1 MKKHVS
7 LLTVLFAYITNGHA
21 QLWNP
26 YGQLHTG
33 SNIISGKKVRPAQQG
48 LSTTSFMPAA
58 GIQAGNLFH
67 LNDRWFIETAV
78 GYTVNQ
84 VVLRNSIHQQTGE
97 RQEDTRLRYT
107 TTFNNFYVPL
117 RVGTTQKAGT
127 LPGRFLISAGI
138 TGGYTTYM
146 ASDILFGSTTRG
158 GSNQSGTGMY
168 DLDLGNSS
176 LTGYRSTYVALGISI
191 RNNPFR
197 RCSRLYIGVETNWQL
212 QYSPAQF
219 FPVNIYGI
227 GGNEPVI
234 SAYHLSHRT
243 LDVLLT
249 VTYLFQGTSKGKV
262 YQYDR
267 HNF

>member
-7 LLTVLFAYITNGHA
+7 LLTVLFVYIINGHA

-33 SNIISGKKVRPAQQG
+33 SNIVSGKKVKPAQDG
-48 LSTTSFMPAA
+48 LSTVSYMPAA
-58 GIQAGNLFH
+58 GIQAGNLFY
-67 LNDRWFIETAV
+67 LNERWFIETAA

-84 VVLRNSIHQQTGE
+84 VVISSNIHQHTN
-97 RQEDTRLRYT
+97 RRHEDTRLQYT

-117 RVGTTQKAGT
+117 RLGTALKAGK
-127 LPGRFLISAGI
+127 LPERLLISAGI

-146 ASDILFGSTTRG
+146 ASDILFGNKVSG
-158 GSNQSGTGMY
+158 GSQSGTGMY
-168 DLDLGNSS
+168 DVDFGNTE
-176 LTGYRSTYVALGISI
+176 LTGYRSPYIALSANI
-191 RNNPFR
+191 RTRAFNRFP
-197 RCSRLYIGVETNWQL
+197 RLYIGLETNWQL

-219 FPVNIYGI
+219 FPVNIFSI
-227 GGNEPVI
+227 GGNEPLI

-243 LDVLLT
+243 LDVLVTL
-249 VTYLFQGTSKGKV
+249 TYLFQSDPKGKV